1 MNKETILL
9 IFGGSILFVVFALL
23 FTKLIMGLDIE
34 SIESAMLIAFA
45 LIIGYYFGSSQGSKD
60 KDGGSK

>member
-9 IFGGSILFVVFALL
+9 IFGGSILVAVFALL
-23 FTKLIMGLDIE
+23 FIKLFMGSDIE
-34 SIESAMLIAFA
+34 SIEAAMLIAFA

-60 KDGGSK
+60 KDKK